1 MRAMISRKRC
11 KSRGARNIRR
21 RHPGNFQNFL
31 GWTQRLQARQSTCIC
46 FDFKSLRLRSRAL
59 QSLPS
64 AAIMSSNALENGVPN
79 EEIWWKWWLPHILP
93 GSSWFFPPVPGS
105 PACACQQWLVV
116 SASWLQSANRSQE
129 SRHRRW
135 VPSCTKPGKDLHH
148 SKGLDI
154 LIELLN
160 YKLSYHWVQIL
171 PARVLWGI
179 SNSTNFISLHLALH
193 AAKTCQDHEGQRH
206 VKIWD
211 ETKDSGGMEPIERKL
226 PYICYIIYTYTNTR
240 YIYNV
245 YTEYNVWCIYI
256 IFIYIYIL

>member
-1 MRAMISRKRC
+1 MAPPHSSRVIVVFPTCPWVAGLCLSAMIGRFSFMAAVS
-11 KSRGARNIRR
+11 KSFSGVQASEMSAILHKTR
-21 RHPGNFQNFL
+21 
-31 GWTQRLQARQSTCIC
+31 QRLTS
-46 FDFKSLRLRSRAL
+46 FKRLGHTNW
-59 QSLPS
+59 Q
-64 AAIMSSNALENGVPN
+64 
-79 EEIWWKWWLPHILP
+79 
-93 GSSWFFPPVPGS
+93 
-105 PACACQQWLVV
+105 
-116 SASWLQSANRSQE
+116 
-129 SRHRRW
+129 
-135 VPSCTKPGKDLHH
+135 
-148 SKGLDI
+148 
-154 LIELLN
+154 IELLN

-211 ETKDSGGMEPIERKL
+211 ETKDSGGMERIERKL